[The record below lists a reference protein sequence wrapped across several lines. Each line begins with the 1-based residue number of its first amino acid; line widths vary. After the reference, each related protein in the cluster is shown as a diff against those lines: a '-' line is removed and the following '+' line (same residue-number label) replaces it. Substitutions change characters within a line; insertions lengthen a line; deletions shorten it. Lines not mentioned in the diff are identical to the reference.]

1 MSSNKSVYLD
11 HSATTP
17 VAKEVVEAM
26 QPFFSEIYGNPSSVH
41 RWGQQARAAI
51 ENARST
57 IARLI
62 NAQESEIIFLS
73 GGTEADNLAVRG
85 IAYANRNRGNHI
97 ITSKAEHKAVLE
109 TCKSLEK
116 EGFRVTYLNVDSHAM
131 VNPEDVRKA
140 ITPKTILISVI
151 HGNNEVGT
159 INPIAE
165 IGEIARDHRIYFHSD
180 AVQSFGKLPLNVQ
193 AFPVDLL
200 SFSAHKIYGPKGV
213 GALFIRRGTQLKRL
227 LDGGGHE
234 MGRRAGTENVPGIVG
249 FARAA
254 ELAYARLEEDSTR
267 IARLRDYFREQLQQR
282 LGGVRLNGHPTQR
295 LYHNLHVSFS
305 GCDGEALLL
314 SLDMNGIA
322 ASTGSACTSGSVEP
336 SHVLKAMNL
345 PLENR
350 RAAIRFTL
358 GRETTRQ
365 EIDYV
370 LDRLEE
376 IVKRLRK
383 IT

>member
-140 ITPKTILISVI
+140 ITPQTILISVI

-345 PLENR
+345 PPEDR